1 MQAYLWYNEGN
12 STEGLDPEG
21 SLEPNELVQ
30 LSEIDHCY
38 DSGLRQGNGSS
49 CRRMHIGMTPVQ
61 TELS

>member
-12 STEGLDPEG
+12 STEGLDPKG

-38 DSGLRQGNGSS
+38 DSGLRQGEWL
-49 CRRMHIGMTPVQ
+49 
-61 TELS
+61 EL